1 MLERDIEK
9 ALIRH
14 IEKLGGTCEKFS
26 SGVRNVPDRIITL
39 PGNRISFVE
48 CKRPNAKPRIGQL
61 RDHDRRRKLGCTVH
75 VIDSLEGIL
84 NAYPR

>member
-39 PGNRISFVE
+39 ALLNVSDQALNRALVNYATTNGE
-48 CKRPNAKPRIGQL
+48 EN
-61 RDHDRRRKLGCTVH
+61 
-75 VIDSLEGIL
+75 
-84 NAYPR
+84 